1 MREYGELKKEILNIF
16 SDGDV
21 HSSDEILNLINEKF
35 GNNISIEHIRTAI
48 SQLRNNGEPIKRV
61 SKGNYIRG
69 VDAYYRSEIIK
80 LLKKWNK
87 ELQSRSSFFDIS
99 EYEYGENKR
108 LFQKN
113 QEYIDDLI
121 RG

>member
-69 VDAYYRSEIIK
+69 IDAYYRSELIK
-80 LLKKWNK
+80 LFKKWNK
-87 ELQSRSSFFDIS
+87 ELQSRSSFLIFQNTSMAKIKDCF
-99 EYEYGENKR
+99 KR
-108 LFQKN
+108 IKN
-113 QEYIDDLI
+113 T
-121 RG
+121 